1 MTWMPRKK
9 TPIVLLSAMVAVVG
23 CGQLSTGAFAAEPRE
38 SSRTAV
44 EDAKVELVRDFYNL
58 ALNVKDFDA
67 ASKYLGDKYIQ
78 HNPGAGDGPEGLKA
92 FVEFLKREFPQAHN
106 EVKHAYADGDFVI
119 LHVHSVRVPGTRGR
133 AIVDIFRLENGKVVE
148 HWDVIQDV
156 PDPSEVKNNNTMF

>member
-1 MTWMPRKK
+1 MTGKK
-9 TPIVLLSAMVAVVG
+9 KPSALLAAMIAVAG
-23 CGQLSTGAFAAEPRE
+23 CGQLSTGAFAAEPQE
-38 SSRTAV
+38 SSRTAAEETNLKHV
-44 EDAKVELVRDFYNL
+44 LEFYDL

-67 ASKYLGDKYIQ
+67 ASEYLGDKYIQ

-92 FVEFLKREFPQAHN
+92 FVEFLQREFPQAHN
-106 EVKHAYADGDFVI
+106 EVKHAYTDGDFVI

-156 PDPSEVKNNNTMF
+156 PDPSEMKNDNTMF

>member
-1 MTWMPRKK
+1 MMMQKK
-9 TPIVLLSAMVAVVG
+9 ASTILLAAMVAVAG
-23 CGQLSTGAFAAEPRE
+23 YGQLSSNAFAAEPRE
-38 SSRTAV
+38 NSRTAT
-44 EDAKVELVRDFYNL
+44 EEANVELVREFYNL

-78 HNPGAGDGPEGLKA
+78 HNPGAGDRPEGLKA

-106 EVKHAYADGDFVI
+106 EVKHAYADDDFVI
-119 LHVHSVRVPGTRGR
+119 LHIHSVRVPGTKGR